1 MVTLGAVTVPM
12 SGPMDEKRIFVA
24 DARRRWPLEEK
35 LAMVAETR
43 TRPVSRVARKHGVAP
58 GLLFRW
64 RKTLGDRA
72 AASPPRAPET
82 GFVPIALPAPLSAPE
97 SDTGHSRDTT
107 IEIVLAGG
115 QRLIVGKDVDAAALG
130 RILDVLERRAVGRSP
145 QSEG

>member
-1 MVTLGAVTVPM
+1 MTVPM

-24 DARRRWPLEEK
+24 DTRRRWPLEEK

-43 TRPVSRVARKHGVAP
+43 TRPVSRVAHKHGVAP

-82 GFVPIALPAPLSAPE
+82 GFVPIALPALLAAPAPAP
-97 SDTGHSRDTT
+97 DTGRSRDTM
-107 IEIVLAGG
+107 IEIVLACG
-115 QRLIVGKDVDAAALG
+115 QRLIVGKAVDAAALG
-130 RILDVLERRAVGRSP
+130 RIVDVLERRSVGGSCG
-145 QSEG
+145 EGR